1 MDSGDSNTTQQ
12 QNTPTPCSKGCGF
25 FGNPLTENMCSK
37 CFRTKKET
45 TSNNDSSISN
55 INNTTSTST
64 TTTTTTTTTT
74 NIVTKKDIEI
84 NKQAT
89 NAVVETVKLADV
101 EEPPTEEKDTK
112 KVQTD
117 TTKCFS
123 CNKKVGLLGFKCRCS
138 FVYCST
144 HRYSNKHDCS
154 FDYKSAGK
162 EQLAKDN
169 PTVMASK
176 INKI

>member
-12 QNTPTPCSKGCGF
+12 PNTPTPCSKGCGF

-37 CFRTKKET
+37 CFRNKKEET
-45 TSNNDSSISN
+45 VPNNDNN
-55 INNTTSTST
+55 INSTNST
-64 TTTTTTTTTT
+64 
-74 NIVTKKDIEI
+74 NKKDIEI
-84 NKQAT
+84 NKQTT
-89 NAVVETVKLADV
+89 NAVVETAKLAEV
-101 EEPPTEEKDTK
+101 EEPTTTAEEEKEKDTK

>member
-12 QNTPTPCSKGCGF
+12 PNTPTPCSKGCGF

-45 TSNNDSSISN
+45 TSNNDIN
-55 INNTTSTST
+55 NNTTTTATNSTA
-64 TTTTTTTTTT
+64 TT
-74 NIVTKKDIEI
+74 NNKKDIEI
-84 NKQAT
+84 NKPQST
-89 NAVVETVKLADV
+89 NTVVETVKLVEV
-101 EEPPTEEKDTK
+101 EEPPTEEKDSK

>member
-45 TSNNDSSISN
+45 TPNNDNNSISN
-55 INNTTSTST
+55 INTTSATST
-64 TTTTTTTTTT
+64 TTT
-74 NIVTKKDIEI
+74 NSVTKKDIEI
-84 NKQAT
+84 NKQQQQQVT
-89 NAVVETVKLADV
+89 NAVVETAKLVEV